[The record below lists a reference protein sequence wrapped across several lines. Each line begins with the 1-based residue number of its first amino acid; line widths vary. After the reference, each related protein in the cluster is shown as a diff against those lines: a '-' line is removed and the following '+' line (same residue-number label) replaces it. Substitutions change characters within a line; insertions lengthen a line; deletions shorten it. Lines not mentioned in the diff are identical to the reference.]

1 MAGIRRWAGF
11 PQFWNHRHKETI
23 MLDAR
28 PRETKR
34 PGAAGSVVEQPGPN
48 TTDWRASLPGDWTAP
63 GRDAS
68 GAEVQLP
75 LRQHP
80 ALAKYVSK
88 DEAIKALVHAQ
99 RLLGKKGE
107 AACGADGSL
116 LSQGFCPEGSA
127 CPASPAEYR
136 LPELDMPEDFS
147 VDEALRAAF
156 LEKAHELSLSDAQV
170 AGLYAWF
177 MPLNVQALRDRHEE
191 AKAERVRIRER
202 ELGALRKVHGGAAQ
216 GILEAARKAVLAL
229 GGKELMERL
238 EASGA
243 ADDARVIQVFARV
256 APLVSE
262 TALRARDAAPAQS
275 LTPQRLREMM
285 RDPRYFDSSR
295 RDPDYVQQVREGF
308 ESLYPGEK
316 PQGLRA

>member
-1 MAGIRRWAGF
+1 
-11 PQFWNHRHKETI
+11 

-28 PRETKR
+28 TRELKR
-34 PGAAGSVVEQPGPN
+34 PATGFSAAEQANPD
-48 TTDWRASLPGDWTAP
+48 TVDWRASLPEDWTAP
-63 GRDAS
+63 GRDAT

-80 ALAKYVSK
+80 ALAKYASK

-107 AACGADGSL
+107 AASDAGASL
-116 LSQGFCPEGSA
+116 LSQGRCPDGG

-136 LPELDMPEDFS
+136 LPDLDIPEDFS
-147 VDEALRAAF
+147 VDEALRSAF
-156 LEKAHELSLSDAQV
+156 LEKAHELSLTDAQV

-177 MPLNVQALRDRHEE
+177 LPLNVQALLERHEQ
-191 AKAERVRIRER
+191 ANAERLRLRER

-216 GILEAARKAVLAL
+216 SVLEAARKAVLAL
-229 GGKELMERL
+229 GGRELMERL

-243 ADDARVIQVFARV
+243 ADDARVVQAFARV

-262 TALRARDAAPAQS
+262 TALRSRDAAPAQG

-285 RDPRYFDSSR
+285 RDPRYFDPSR
-295 RDPDYVQQVREGF
+295 RDPDFVQQVREGF
-308 ESLYPGEK
+308 ETLYPGEK
-316 PQGLRA
+316 PQGLRE

>member
-1 MAGIRRWAGF
+1 
-11 PQFWNHRHKETI
+11 

-34 PGAAGSVVEQPGPN
+34 PAAASIINTANPD
-48 TTDWRASLPGDWTAP
+48 TTDWRADLPEDWTAP

-68 GAEVQLP
+68 GVEVQLP

-80 ALAKYVSK
+80 ALAKYASK

-107 AACGADGSL
+107 GATEAGGSL
-116 LSQGFCPEGSA
+116 LAQGRCQEGAA
-127 CPASPAEYR
+127 CPVSPADYR
-136 LPELDMPEDFS
+136 LPALEMPENFS
-147 VDEALRAAF
+147 VDEALRDAF
-156 LEKAHELSLSDAQV
+156 LGKAHELSLTDAQV

-177 MPLNVQALRDRHEE
+177 MPLNVQALLDRHEQ
-191 AKAERVRIRER
+191 ANVERLRLREQ

-243 ADDARVIQVFARV
+243 ADDARVVQAFARV

-262 TALRARDAAPAQS
+262 TALRARDAAPTQS

-285 RDPRYFDSSR
+285 RDPRYFDPSR
-295 RDPDYVQQVREGF
+295 RDPDFVQQVREGF

-316 PQGLRA
+316 PGSRA

>member
-1 MAGIRRWAGF
+1 M
-11 PQFWNHRHKETI
+11 P
-23 MLDAR
+23 DAR
-28 PRETKR
+28 PRESKR
-34 PGAAGSVVEQPGPN
+34 PETASVQNAPVQA
-48 TTDWRASLPGDWTAP
+48 DWRATLPEDWTAP

-80 ALAKYVSK
+80 ALAKYATK

-99 RLLGKKGE
+99 RLLGRKGE
-107 AACGADGSL
+107 AQGEALGSL
-116 LSQGFCPEGSA
+116 LSLGGCPAGEA
-127 CPASPAEYR
+127 CPASPADYR
-136 LPELDMPEDFS
+136 LPELDMPEEFS
-147 VDEALRAAF
+147 VNEALRAAF
-156 LEKAHELSLSDAQV
+156 LDKAHELALTDAQV

-177 MPLNVQALRDRHEE
+177 MPLNVQALQDSHE
-191 AKAERVRIRER
+191 AARTERLKTRER
-202 ELGALRKVHGGAAQ
+202 ELVALRQVHGGAAQ
-216 GILEAARKAVLAL
+216 GVLEAARKAVLAL

-243 ADDARVIQVFARV
+243 ADDARVVQAFARV

-262 TALRARDAAPAQS
+262 SALRPREGAPAQG

-285 RDPRYFDSSR
+285 RDPRYHDPSR
-295 RDPDYVQQVREGF
+295 RDADYVRQVREGF

>member
-1 MAGIRRWAGF
+1 
-11 PQFWNHRHKETI
+11 

-34 PGAAGSVVEQPGPN
+34 PAAASIVKTANPDMA
-48 TTDWRASLPGDWTAP
+48 DWRADLPEDWTAP

-80 ALAKYVSK
+80 ALAKYASK

-107 AACGADGSL
+107 GMAEAGGSL
-116 LSQGFCPEGSA
+116 LALGRCPEGAA
-127 CPASPAEYR
+127 CPASPADYR
-136 LPELDMPEDFS
+136 LPDLEMPEDFS
-147 VDEALRAAF
+147 VDETLRDAF
-156 LEKAHELSLSDAQV
+156 LEKAHELSLTDAQV
-170 AGLYAWF
+170 AGLYGWF
-177 MPLNVQALRDRHEE
+177 MPLNVQALLDRHEQVS
-191 AKAERVRIRER
+191 AERLRLREQ

-243 ADDARVIQVFARV
+243 ADDARVVQAFARV

-262 TALRARDAAPAQS
+262 TALRARDAAPAQG
-275 LTPQRLREMM
+275 LTPQSLREMM
-285 RDPRYFDSSR
+285 RDPRYFDPSR
-295 RDPDYVQQVREGF
+295 RDPDFVQQVRDGF

>member
-1 MAGIRRWAGF
+1 
-11 PQFWNHRHKETI
+11 

-34 PGAAGSVVEQPGPN
+34 PEAAGSAAKRPGPD
-48 TTDWRASLPGDWTAP
+48 TADWRASLPEDWTAP

-80 ALAKYVSK
+80 ALAKYASK

-99 RLLGKKGE
+99 RLLGRKGE
-107 AACGADGSL
+107 AGSDANGSL
-116 LSQGFCPEGSA
+116 LSLGLCPEGSA
-127 CPASPAEYR
+127 CPASPADYR

-177 MPLNVQALRDRHEE
+177 MPLNVQALLDRHEE
-191 AKAERVRIRER
+191 TEAERIRIRER

-243 ADDARVIQVFARV
+243 ADDARVVQAFARV

-285 RDPRYFDSSR
+285 RDPRYFDPSR

>member
-1 MAGIRRWAGF
+1 
-11 PQFWNHRHKETI
+11 

-28 PRETKR
+28 PRELKR
-34 PGAAGSVVEQPGPN
+34 PATGSSAIDQANPDMV
-48 TTDWRASLPGDWTAP
+48 DWRVSLPEDWTAP

-80 ALAKYVSK
+80 ALAKYASK

-99 RLLGKKGE
+99 RLLGKKSE
-107 AACGADGSL
+107 AAPDAGGSL
-116 LSQGFCPEGSA
+116 LTQGRCLEGS
-127 CPASPAEYR
+127 CPDSPADYR
-136 LPELDMPEDFS
+136 LPDLDIPEDFS

-156 LEKAHELSLSDAQV
+156 LEKAHELGLTDAQV

-177 MPLNVQALRDRHEE
+177 MPLNVQALLERHEQ
-191 AKAERVRIRER
+191 ANAERLRLRER
-202 ELGALRKVHGGAAQ
+202 ELGALRKVHGSAAQ

-243 ADDARVIQVFARV
+243 ADDARVVQAFARM

-262 TALRARDAAPAQS
+262 TALRARDAAPAQG

-285 RDPRYFDSSR
+285 RDPRYFDPSR
-295 RDPDYVQQVREGF
+295 RDPDFVQQVREGF
-308 ESLYPGEK
+308 ETLYPGEK